1 MVMGTVGYMSPE
13 QVRGD
18 AADARSDI
26 FSFGVVLYE
35 LLSGQRPFI
44 GDTAVQTMN
53 AILTEDPPEIVTT
66 GKALPPALERVV
78 RHCLE
83 KKADERFQSARDLA
97 FALDALSSASGTATT
112 MSGAARSDVGPSPTR
127 PRLGLV
133 ALAAVAGAALL
144 VGGATGHLVT
154 TRLSDTASAI
164 ANVSYQPV
172 TFDEGFVYAARFAG
186 DGKTIAYSADWD
198 GRPRDIFVTS
208 VERPEVRALGLT
220 GADLLSL
227 SATGDLAILSDS
239 ILIEDYVR
247 EGTLSRTTLAGGP
260 PRHEAEYVR
269 FADIAADDAGAIVR
283 RNGDDF
289 ALEFPAGHVL
299 ATAPFGIFVPRVS
312 PSGRDIAAFV
322 YDDAGRLSVQVFAR
336 AGGLLFEG
344 PPLANWWGL
353 AWRSDAEVWFAA
365 SAEVDVQDRAS
376 LYSLNRSG
384 TVRRLLQCPGAATLH
399 DVSATGEVLARSISC
414 DPTWSGSIR
423 AWRPARESC
432 RCPGFRALSTLPTTA
447 CCCSMWWALLADHRL
462 RRTSGGGRTLDRS
475 GSPRASVWGSHAMGP
490 RHSSGRSTRASTSTG
505 WSRPASGSAVPSMSV
520 RSSSC
525 TKRHGTRTGG

>member
-1 MVMGTVGYMSPE
+1 MVLGTVGYMSPE
-13 QVRGD
+13 QVRGET
-18 AADARSDI
+18 ADARSDI

-35 LLSGQRPFI
+35 LLCGQRPFI

-53 AILTEDPPEIVTT
+53 AILTEDPPDITATARV
-66 GKALPPALERVV
+66 LPPALERVV

-227 SATGDLAILSDS
+227 SATGDLAIMSNS
-239 ILIEDYVR
+239 ILIEDYAR
-247 EGTLSRTTLAGGP
+247 EGTLARTTLAGGT
-260 PRHEAEYVR
+260 PRPQAEHVR
-269 FADIAADDAGAIVR
+269 FADIATDDASAIVH
-283 RNGDDF
+283 RNGDQF
-289 ALEFPAGHVL
+289 ELEFPVGHVL
-299 ATAPFGIFVPRVS
+299 ATAPLGIFTPRVS
-312 PSGRDIAAFV
+312 PSGRDVAAFV
-322 YDDAGRLSVQVFAR
+322 YDDAGHFSVRVFAR
-336 AGGLLFEG
+336 SGGLRF
-344 PPLANWWGL
+344 
-353 AWRSDAEVWFAA
+353 
-365 SAEVDVQDRAS
+365 
-376 LYSLNRSG
+376 
-384 TVRRLLQCPGAATLH
+384 
-399 DVSATGEVLARSISC
+399 
-414 DPTWSGSIR
+414 
-423 AWRPARESC
+423 
-432 RCPGFRALSTLPTTA
+432 
-447 CCCSMWWALLADHRL
+447 
-462 RRTSGGGRTLDRS
+462 
-475 GSPRASVWGSHAMGP
+475 SVE
-490 RHSSGRSTRASTSTG
+490 
-505 WSRPASGSAVPSMSV
+505 WSR
-520 RSSSC
+520 
-525 TKRHGTRTGG
+525 HD